1 MLHRKCKGKVVLP
14 KMNSTCTQLKTDN
27 TFNFQWVYMY
37 THVHLFSVK
46 LILMEFL
53 VVLKETTGAMTGFK
67 LKTDQKSTTQYLF
80 QISRM

>member
-1 MLHRKCKGKVVLP
+1 
-14 KMNSTCTQLKTDN
+14 
-27 TFNFQWVYMY
+27 MY
-37 THVHLFSVK
+37 THVHWFSVK
-46 LILMEFL
+46 LILIEFL